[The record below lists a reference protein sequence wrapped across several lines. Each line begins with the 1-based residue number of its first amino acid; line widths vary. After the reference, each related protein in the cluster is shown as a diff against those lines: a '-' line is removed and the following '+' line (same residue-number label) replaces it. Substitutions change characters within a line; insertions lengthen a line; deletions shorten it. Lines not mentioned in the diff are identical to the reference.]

1 MDIKLIKI
9 IIKDCFGSFIFSI
22 GLLCLCL
29 SNAIGSEAD
38 LKMYRD
44 KGVIGEKKTLQE
56 GKVYYEPTT
65 GSTFHF
71 PKKGTFV
78 TPQVSGNV
86 AYFDLNGMY
95 NFRFECLNW
104 RYSIAAHWSS
114 PNVAEERDGFSVSLE
129 SPDRVTFIETKEV
142 DIPTSGSLST
152 SATQEQLDAIQLKGY
167 VEDSFINDERV
178 LAAQEAVR
186 WILDKNL
193 DNYGIIDEPIKFSSE
208 NIGNKLFVK
217 TEINVFS
224 KKENIIKKYAI
235 WALNC
240 RGYRFKRKANVRW
253 SETWICELITDSS
266 NYSSAIAQVHMI
278 LETFKFDT
286 GRNVYQDLKD

>member
-1 MDIKLIKI
+1 M
-9 IIKDCFGSFIFSI
+9 
-22 GLLCLCL
+22 LCLCL

-44 KGVIGEKKTLQE
+44 KGVVGEKKTLQE
-56 GKVYYEPTT
+56 GKFYYEPTT

-78 TPQVSGNV
+78 TPQVNGNV

-142 DIPTSGSLST
+142 DILVTGTLST
-152 SATQEQLDAIQLKGY
+152 SITQEQLNAIQSKGY
-167 VEDSFINDERV
+167 TEDPFVGEERI
-178 LAAQEAVR
+178 LAAQQAVK
-186 WILDKNL
+186 WILDNGL
-193 DNYGIIDEPIKFSSE
+193 DNYEVMSGMPINFGSE

-217 TEINVFS
+217 ATVDVFS
-224 KKENIIKKYAI
+224 KKDNLTKKCTI

-240 RGYRFKRKANVRW
+240 RSYRFKKSNERW
-253 SETWICELITDSS
+253 TETWICQLISDPIGYPSTV
-266 NYSSAIAQVHMI
+266 AKTHTI
-278 LETFKFDT
+278 LETLKFNP
-286 GRNVYQDLKD
+286 GRNIYPDLIN